1 MTQNDNE
8 KKFNDRAF
16 LTTHNDRNILKR
28 TQYLQE
34 ILEMNEDFQFYPVDS
49 DLGLLGKLINFC
61 PQKMA
66 ISLSRGNKRHSFA
79 RRASE
84 FDNM

>member
-8 KKFNDRAF
+8 KRFNDRAF

-61 PQKMA
+61 PQETA